1 MWPVLILGIFCSDGQ
16 NQRALLTL
24 LVDNDQPWAEDTEEA
39 GADED
44 GQGHQEHEHV
54 DLVGLVQVEVGGDK
68 VALARCVVAGEPR
81 LCRVVATVVA
91 KVPEREVLSQR
102 H

>member
-1 MWPVLILGIFCSDGQ
+1 M
-16 NQRALLTL
+16 
-24 LVDNDQPWAEDTEEA
+24 
-39 GADED
+39 
-44 GQGHQEHEHV
+44 
-54 DLVGLVQVEVGGDK
+54 GLVQVEVGGDK